1 MSRLTLFLAAF
12 ALATAAF
19 WLTILTD
26 PPTSEAA
33 PKAIVADADADV
45 MPGPVQRVRFVPEE
59 LCGRFGDCPR

>member
-1 MSRLTLFLAAF
+1 MSRPALFLAAF

-33 PKAIVADADADV
+33 PKDLAADAE
-45 MPGPVQRVRFVPEE
+45 PVSASALRVRFVPEE

>member
-26 PPTSEAA
+26 PPTSGAA
-33 PKAIVADADADV
+33 SKAVDAEEV
-45 MPGPVQRVRFVPEE
+45 SGPIPHVRFVPEE

>member
-1 MSRLTLFLAAF
+1 MSRLTLFLVAF

-33 PKAIVADADADV
+33 PKAIVTDVDAL
-45 MPGPVQRVRFVPEE
+45 PGPVQRVRFVPEE
-59 LCGRFGDCPR
+59 LCGRFGDCSR

>member
-1 MSRLTLFLAAF
+1 MSRLALFLAAF

-26 PPTSEAA
+26 PPTSKAASKIAAAEAA
-33 PKAIVADADADV
+33 S
-45 MPGPVQRVRFVPEE
+45 GPVERVRFVPEE

>member
-1 MSRLTLFLAAF
+1 MSRLALFLAAF

-26 PPTSEAA
+26 PPVSEAA
-33 PKAIVADADADV
+33 PQIAAESAGAATPLSRD
-45 MPGPVQRVRFVPEE
+45 RFVPEE

>member
-1 MSRLTLFLAAF
+1 MSRLALFLAAF

-26 PPTSEAA
+26 PPTSKAA
-33 PKAIVADADADV
+33 PKIAAEAEA
-45 MPGPVQRVRFVPEE
+45 PSGPVRRVRFVPEE

>member
-1 MSRLTLFLAAF
+1 MSRLALPLAAF

-26 PPTSEAA
+26 PPVSKAA
-33 PKAIVADADADV
+33 PTLTPDAVAAAA
-45 MPGPVQRVRFVPEE
+45 PVPRARFVPEE

>member
-1 MSRLTLFLAAF
+1 MSRFTLFLAAF

-33 PKAIVADADADV
+33 PKAVAADAEALSG
-45 MPGPVQRVRFVPEE
+45 PGPRVRFVPEE